1 MLKPSASHLGTV
13 GTAVALLLVIN
24 GCSGKPG
31 RVAAPTIPND
41 AGEQAVA
48 KYDTN
53 GNGAIDGDEL
63 VKVPALKVTLKRVD
77 KNGDGKVTA
86 EEINE
91 RVAAWR
97 RGGAGIM
104 RVAVKVTRDGNPLSG
119 ATVKLVPESFLGS
132 AIKMAQATT
141 RSNGTG
147 FLEISRDPTEAGV
160 QLGYYRIEVSLP
172 GPDGQEQIPAR
183 FNVQTEYGAEVT
195 LDDPTADQITLNITG
210 K

>member
-48 KYDTN
+48 KYDAN

-86 EEINE
+86 DEINE

-119 ATVKLVPESFLGS
+119 AIVKLVPESFLGS
-132 AIKMAQATT
+132 AIKIAQATT

-147 FLEISRDPTEAGV
+147 FLEISRDPSEAGV